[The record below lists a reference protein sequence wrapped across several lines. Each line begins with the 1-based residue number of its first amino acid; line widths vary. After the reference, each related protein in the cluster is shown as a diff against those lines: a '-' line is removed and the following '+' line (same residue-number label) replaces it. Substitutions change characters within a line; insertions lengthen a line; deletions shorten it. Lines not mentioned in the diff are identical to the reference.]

1 MTKGTTGN
9 RESPLAISWCSPSSS
24 SGRRGGCVPLSPASL
39 WGQRPQPAD
48 TSSWEA
54 ALGGLKSQLGGGH
67 GEGTGGPGDKGNLGT
82 PRGCSARS
90 VHPGCP
96 GGCRAVGGGGEENT
110 KHKEGQRFLG
120 TSPARGSGDRR
131 CRGQQSPSELWGNE
145 GLGEPWGRAGGQT
158 GEQGVPTPPALTC
171 WSYRPEWSRPEEPQ
185 RTCWCGGARRR
196 HGLCSRPW
204 GGHRDTAV
212 TFGRVSQRPPV
223 QRFDSPIHSLG
234 ERRDHVLSAELRG
247 KETMLSSEG
256 PPDPTPPFSSPPTL
270 ILVPFLP
277 SQCLLSSLW

>member
-1 MTKGTTGN
+1 MAKGTTGN

-39 WGQRPQPAD
+39 WGQRPQPGD
-48 TSSWEA
+48 TSSWEV
-54 ALGGLKSQLGGGH
+54 ALGGLKSQLGGRTRG
-67 GEGTGGPGDKGNLGT
+67 GNRGTWGQRGPGDT
-82 PRGCSARS
+82 PRMLCQVCA
-90 VHPGCP
+90 PGLSW
-96 GGCRAVGGGGEENT
+96 GLQSWGRGEENT

-120 TSPARGSGDRR
+120 TPPARGSGDRR

-145 GLGEPWGRAGGQT
+145 GLGEPWDCAGGQT

-171 WSYRPEWSRPEEPQ
+171 WSYRPERSHPEEPR

-212 TFGRVSQRPPV
+212 TFGRVSQPPPV

-234 ERRDHVLSAELRG
+234 ERRDHVLGAELQG

-256 PPDPTPPFSSPPTL
+256 PPDPTSPFSSPPTS
-270 ILVPFLP
+270 ILVLFLP
-277 SQCLLSSLW
+277 SQRPLSSLW